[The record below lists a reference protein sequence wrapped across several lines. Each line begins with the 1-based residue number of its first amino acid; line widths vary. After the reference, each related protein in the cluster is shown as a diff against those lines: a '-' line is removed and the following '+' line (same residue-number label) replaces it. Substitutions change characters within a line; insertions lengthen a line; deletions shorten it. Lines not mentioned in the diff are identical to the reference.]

1 MNPESNQKRIAFGY
15 DRFNG
20 RIVINEGQAAVVKL
34 IYTWY
39 AEGMSL
45 GEIKKTLEDMSIPS
59 PQNKPIWSKQ
69 ALSNILSNEHYLGSD
84 IYPVLVDDELFVA
97 VQSIK
102 NTKASQFS
110 GQSKADAG
118 V

>member
-1 MNPESNQKRIAFGY
+1 MISGQACCNFDKKINQKRIAFGY

-45 GEIKKTLEDMSIPS
+45 GEIKKTLEGMFVPS
-59 PQNKPIWSKQ
+59 P
-69 ALSNILSNEHYLGSD
+69 
-84 IYPVLVDDELFVA
+84 
-97 VQSIK
+97 
-102 NTKASQFS
+102 
-110 GQSKADAG
+110 
-118 V
+118 

>member
-45 GEIKKTLEDMSIPS
+45 GKIKKTLEGMSVPS
-59 PQNKPIWSKQ
+59 PQNNPTWGKQ

-84 IYPVLVDDELFVA
+84 IYPALVDEELFVA

-110 GQSKADAG
+110 GQSKADVG

>member
-20 RIVINEGQAAVVKL
+20 LIVVNEGQAAVVKL

-45 GEIKKTLEDMSIPS
+45 SDIKQALEGMSIPS
-59 PQNKPIWSKQ
+59 PQNKSTWGKHS
-69 ALSNILSNEHYLGSD
+69 LSNILSNKHYLGSD
-84 IYPVLVDDELFVA
+84 MYPALIAGELFEVA
-97 VQSIK
+97 QAMK
-102 NTKASQFS
+102 YQKAGQNLC
-110 GQSKADAG
+110 QSKLDACI
-118 V
+118 

>member
-45 GEIKKTLEDMSIPS
+45 GEIKKDIGGYVCPLSPEQTHLGQTGAFQYPFKRTLS
-59 PQNKPIWSKQ
+59 WVRY
-69 ALSNILSNEHYLGSD
+69 LSR
-84 IYPVLVDDELFVA
+84 
-97 VQSIK
+97 
-102 NTKASQFS
+102 TC
-110 GQSKADAG
+110 
-118 V
+118 